1 MKRLIYSLF
10 FLCCITQINAQ
21 GIKGNV
27 KIGLLTSLYLDSAF
41 DQKGNYRLQK
51 NFPKQAVSG
60 LEFYEGA
67 SLAIDSLNKFGYL
80 ATMKVFDLQ
89 STEGNLEKLAAS
101 GELSQYN
108 LLIAHTGATE
118 YLQLA
123 ALSNEKNIP
132 LINANYP
139 NDGGIRKSPTVFI
152 ANPKINSHLNVMHN
166 QLIKKWPDA
175 NIIWFKRNDPGDER
189 LAAIFKEL
197 SVSSNKMKYKTVELN
212 SSFSTDEISIHLDTN
227 KTNVL
232 IAGSLDELFSSQF
245 AKAILNYTKKGIIQ
259 VIGMPNWETLKEIQ
273 SKSYSG
279 VPIYYTSGFFT
290 SQGNKWIQEIDEKFK
305 ENTGTKASISAIR
318 GYELTFFFGSLWSKY
333 KTLDMTKA
341 QDSSLRIITDY
352 DFRPVMWNAGAGL
365 PDYFENKRIY
375 FIRRLNGITSLQ

>member
-10 FLCCITQINAQ
+10 FLCCINQISAQ
-21 GIKGNV
+21 GIRGNV

-41 DQKGNYRLQK
+41 DEKGNYRLQK

-67 SLAIDSLNKFGYL
+67 SLAIDSLNKIGYL

-89 STEGNLEKLAAS
+89 SKEGNIEKLAAT

-108 LLIAHTGATE
+108 LLIAHIGSAE

-123 ALSNEKNIP
+123 SISKEKNIP
-132 LINANYP
+132 LVNANYP

-152 ANPKINSHLNVMHN
+152 ANPKINSHLNLIHN
-166 QLIKKWPDA
+166 QLTRKWPDA
-175 NIIWFKRNDPGDER
+175 NIIWFKRNEPGDDR

-197 SVSSNKMKYKTVELN
+197 SVSSNKIKYKNVDLN
-212 SSFSTDEISIHLDTN
+212 SSFSTDDISIHIDTN

-232 IAGSLDELFSSQF
+232 IAGSLDEVFSSQF
-245 AKAILNYTKKGIIQ
+245 AKAILNYTKKGIIH

-273 SKSYSG
+273 LKSYTG
-279 VPIYYTSGFFT
+279 VPIYYTSGFYAP
-290 SQGNKWIQEIDEKFK
+290 QGNKWVQEIDEKFK
-305 ENTGTKASISAIR
+305 ENTGTKASASAIR
-318 GYELTFFFGSLWSKY
+318 GYEITFFFGSLWSKY
-333 KTLDMTKA
+333 KTLNMSMA
-341 QDSSLRIITDY
+341 QDPSLRITTEY
-352 DFRPVMWNAGAGL
+352 DFRPVTWNAGEQ

-375 FIRRLNGITSLQ
+375 FIRRLNGIASLQ

>member
-1 MKRLIYSLF
+1 M
-10 FLCCITQINAQ
+10 
-21 GIKGNV
+21 
-27 KIGLLTSLYLDSAF
+27 
-41 DQKGNYRLQK
+41 
-51 NFPKQAVSG
+51 
-60 LEFYEGA
+60 
-67 SLAIDSLNKFGYL
+67 

-89 STEGNLEKLAAS
+89 STEGNIEKLAAS

-273 SKSYSG
+273 SKSVLTPSKLPDADY
-279 VPIYYTSGFFT
+279 VVNPYTGCRFGCTYCYASFMCRYAGKEINDWGEYVFVKKNAPELLKNDLKRLK
-290 SQGNKWIQEIDEKFK
+290 NK
-305 ENTGTKASISAIR
+305 
-318 GYELTFFFGSLWSKY
+318 
-333 KTLDMTKA
+333 
-341 QDSSLRIITDY
+341 
-352 DFRPVMWNAGAGL
+352 GAGKSIL
-365 PDYFENKRIY
+365 F
-375 FIRRLNGITSLQ
+375 SSV